1 MPEPVHE
8 PRASVWVFHD
18 GALGDHVMTWPIL
31 RALKGRGERVM
42 LVARPSHRRL
52 AAAELGIDALDLDQP
67 RFNVLWHS
75 LPRPGSIRRVAGVAR
90 VISFVADADSAAGR
104 QWILNATAMFPG
116 ARIDCAG
123 PPGSASREAL
133 WREVEADTLGAA
145 PRRPDGPRG
154 PVVLH
159 AGAGSA
165 SKRWP
170 VERWADL
177 ARRLRAGRGD
187 GGGGPGAVESA
198 AEVRLVAGHVEREGF
213 TARQAALFHAAGGVY
228 LDDDLPALAALLRS
242 ASLLVCADSGPGHLG
257 AQLGVPTLSLF
268 GPTDWRVWAP
278 VGPLVRVLAP
288 SSPRPMAWLPVER
301 VAGEAEALREG
312 R

>member
-1 MPEPVHE
+1 
-8 PRASVWVFHD
+8 VWVFHD

-31 RALKGRGERVM
+31 RALKGRGERVV

-90 VISFVADADSAAGR
+90 VISFVADAESAAGR

-123 PPGSASREAL
+123 APGSASREAL
-133 WREVEADTLGAA
+133 GREVGAGTLGAA
-145 PRRPDGPRG
+145 PRRPDCPRG

-177 ARRLRAGRGD
+177 AARLRAGRG
-187 GGGGPGAVESA
+187 GGGGGTGAG
-198 AEVRLVAGHVEREGF
+198 EVRLVAGHVEREGF
-213 TARQAALFHAAGGVY
+213 TARQDAVFRAAGGDY

-242 ASLLVCADSGPGHLG
+242 AGLVVCADSGPGHLA

-278 VGPLVRVLAP
+278 VGPLVRVVAP
-288 SSPRPMAWLPVER
+288 PSPRPMAWLPVER
-301 VAGEAEALREG
+301 VAGEAEAMRAE